1 MISWGF
7 QAQKGKKEQKPNKK
21 KNKNYVWVLGHRSA
35 GASFPILRTE
45 DKQRSTKMSEWV
57 TVFLCQQ
64 LDCLE
69 NSCQIPMGDGKMT
82 RLSLIQSWKN
92 TVHLFENVS

>member
-7 QAQKGKKEQKPNKK
+7 QAQKGKKRTKTEQKKK
-21 KNKNYVWVLGHRSA
+21 LNKNYVWVLGHRSA

-45 DKQRSTKMSEWV
+45 DKQRSTKTSEWV

-69 NSCQIPMGDGKMT
+69 NGC
-82 RLSLIQSWKN
+82 
-92 TVHLFENVS
+92 